1 MGNLKNHF
9 GITHPLACV
18 PGGSTV
24 EENMNQAR
32 VFVASLTSRHNLLE
46 HLELAGCVK
55 GHKVHAAVP
64 AEITSVE
71 PVPVLQGQV
80 HF

>member
-1 MGNLKNHF
+1 MPADS
-9 GITHPLACV
+9 THSRTKVDL
-18 PGGSTV
+18 
-24 EENMNQAR
+24 NQTRAL
-32 VFVASLTSRHNLLE
+32 VGSLTSRHNLLE

>member
-1 MGNLKNHF
+1 MCASGQYCRTEVD
-9 GITHPLACV
+9 I
-18 PGGSTV
+18 
-24 EENMNQAR
+24 NQTQAL
-32 VFVASLTSRHNLLE
+32 VASLTSRHNLLE